1 LRDAL
6 LRVYGKAERSTGFMD
21 LAAKIRDI
29 PDFPKEGI
37 LFKDITPLLQDAESL
52 RYAIDQMAE
61 FGVGKKIDVVVG
73 AEARGFILGAAL
85 AYTLGAGFVPA
96 RKPGKLPFLTVAAE
110 YDLEYGTDS
119 LEVHNDAIVPGTRVL
134 VHDDLLAT
142 GGTARAKCDLVE
154 KLGGEVVGVTFIVEL
169 SFLGG
174 REKLKEY
181 DILSLIKYDGE

>member
-1 LRDAL
+1 
-6 LRVYGKAERSTGFMD
+6 MD
-21 LAAKIRDI
+21 LASKIRDI

-37 LFKDITPLLQDAESL
+37 IFRDITPLLQDAESL
-52 RYAIDQMAE
+52 RYAVDQMAE
-61 FGVGKKIDVVVG
+61 FGVRKKIDVVVG
-73 AEARGFILGAAL
+73 AEARGFILGAVL

-119 LEVHNDAIVPGTRVL
+119 LEVHNDAIAPGTRVL

-169 SFLGG
+169 SFLKG

-181 DILSLIKYDGE
+181 DIFSLIKYDSE